1 MYSRTA
7 RVSTVRWNLKEA
19 VSESLVRRTEIA
31 YKAMVAGGIAGGIC
45 GRAINKKIDEKTVD
59 KLFIALM
66 VLMIVIN
73 IYNIFKFM

>member
-31 YKAMVAGGIAGGIC
+31 YKASESK
-45 GRAINKKIDEKTVD
+45 NDDEVD
-59 KLFIALM
+59 YECSD
-66 VLMIVIN
+66 N
-73 IYNIFKFM
+73 N